1 MRMTNDIS
9 IYRCDM
15 IWRGKCCEKNEC
27 SIHLVFDKFL
37 LVFRRSVQLFFD
49 MIALKIKVLYVLMIW
64 IVKSK
69 PKTFGIQTWKFW
81 PWSRVCRPN
90 WFLLARTFAFSIWYS
105 CFHFDVVC
113 VCVCVCVCLCEY
125 ECVFTIYEFI
135 QTEQPNWRVKFM
147 LYGWLFEKKGKNVS
161 STAILWMESGK
172 TWVWA
177 CVCACVYARVRKR

>member
-1 MRMTNDIS
+1 MTFPYIDVM
-9 IYRCDM
+9 CDM
-15 IWRGKCCEKNEC
+15 KRKMLRKREC
-27 SIHLVFDKFL
+27 SIHLVIDKFL
-37 LVFRRSVQLFFD
+37 LVFRRSVQLFID

-105 CFHFDVVC
+105 CSHFDMVC
-113 VCVCVCVCLCEY
+113 VCVCMCVSVFLQSTNSYKRSSRTEESNLC
-125 ECVFTIYEFI
+125 CMADI
-135 QTEQPNWRVKFM
+135 R
-147 LYGWLFEKKGKNVS
+147 KKGKNVS

-172 TWVWA
+172 TWV
-177 CVCACVYARVRKR
+177 